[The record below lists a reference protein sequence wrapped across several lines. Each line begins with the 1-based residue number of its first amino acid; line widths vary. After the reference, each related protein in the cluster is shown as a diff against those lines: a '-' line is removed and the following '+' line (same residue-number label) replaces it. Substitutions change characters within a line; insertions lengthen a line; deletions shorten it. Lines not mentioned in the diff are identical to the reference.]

1 MTGEE
6 IDGAVVV
13 GGIVVLINARL
24 VIVQPRRSVRPPVAA
39 MRRDEPVARRGGGI
53 IVAHRAHPPVRG
65 CFFNSLIHDLI
76 PPSRRSERD
85 RWRGEDEAT
94 SLRALLCDREHF
106 PARGPGE

>member
-85 RWRGEDEAT
+85 RRRGEDEAT